1 MRYNNNMNE
10 LDKDKSIDSTEDP
23 NSTAEARPIP
33 EQTQNTPDVQKAPVV
48 AAINNPPMV
57 DLLGNSSPNQQSNE
71 VPPLKPSKPKKK
83 LFIIIAILVVVLL
96 LLSFAITMFVVT
108 ANTTSK
114 KEQPQNSQAKSF
126 SSFENSYQGK
136 TVAFTFPADPQGW
149 RVVKF
154 GVNGVYSYASTTNK
168 CTAVFTQNKGVGA
181 TISKGSTLD
190 SQTNSAIEST
200 ANSLKNNDLKTSS
213 SSSRT
218 YKTSDGKEI
227 EFLTKQ
233 ATYTGNDGVAYTQ
246 ELQAQ
251 WAGDYEFFVLTA
263 CPTSEWNNS
272 KNTIDQL
279 LDKVTLTII

>member
-1 MRYNNNMNE
+1 MND
-10 LDKDKSIDSTEDP
+10 LDKDKSIDSAEDP
-23 NSTAEARPIP
+23 NSTTEASPTPIP
-33 EQTQNTPDVQKAPVV
+33 EQTQNTPDAQKAPVV

-96 LLSFAITMFVVT
+96 LLSFAITMFIVT

-136 TVAFTFPADPQGW
+136 TVAFALPADPQGW
-149 RVVKF
+149 RVVKLGVD
-154 GVNGVYSYASTTNK
+154 GVNSYASTTNK
-168 CTAVFTQNKGVGA
+168 CTAVFTQNRGVGA
-181 TISKGSTLD
+181 AISKGSTLD

-213 SSSRT
+213 SSSRA

>member
-1 MRYNNNMNE
+1 MND
-10 LDKDKSIDSTEDP
+10 LDKDKSIDSAEDP
-23 NSTAEARPIP
+23 NSTTEASPTPIP
-33 EQTQNTPDVQKAPVV
+33 EQTQNTPDAQKAPVV

-96 LLSFAITMFVVT
+96 LLSFAITMFIVT

-136 TVAFTFPADPQGW
+136 TVAFALPADPQGW
-149 RVVKF
+149 RVVKLGVD
-154 GVNGVYSYASTTNK
+154 GVNSYASTTNK
-168 CTAVFTQNKGVGA
+168 CNAVFTQNRGVGA
-181 TISKGSTLD
+181 AISKGSTLD

-213 SSSRT
+213 SSSRA